1 MLYFKKNKK
10 LFCLKDS
17 AAKKKNFK
25 SRLSICFG
33 FVLFLAAPGLHWTT
47 RGFSSCGE
55 WEPLFAEVHGLLL
68 RSFSCCGAQAVGAR
82 ASVAAQLGLS
92 RCGAW
97 AWLPRG
103 MWDLPEPGME
113 PTSPALAGRFLATGS
128 PGRPYISFNDY
139 DFEHIYVYHGAF
151 LVAVAWMVTNLPA
164 VPDMWVQSLGP
175 LEEDMTTHS
184 SLLVW
189 RIPWTVESGRLQS
202 MGHKELDMT

>member
-1 MLYFKKNKK
+1 M
-10 LFCLKDS
+10 
-17 AAKKKNFK
+17 
-25 SRLSICFG
+25 
-33 FVLFLAAPGLHWTT
+33 VLFYFWLHRVFTEPRGVSLVAASGSH
-47 RGFSSCGE
+47 S
-55 WEPLFAEVHGLLL
+55 AEVHGLLL

-164 VPDMWVQSLGP
+164 VPEM
-175 LEEDMTTHS
+175 
-184 SLLVW
+184 
-189 RIPWTVESGRLQS
+189 
-202 MGHKELDMT
+202 